1 MTETVSE
8 PAQEPVARCPVAQ
21 FDHNA
26 PAHAADPVGSYHAL
40 RTEAPVAWSEA
51 NGGYWILSGYEAVF
65 DAARDDEVFSSAR
78 SSDGGE
84 GLTVVIPKTPMHL
97 HIPIELDPPAFRP
110 FRKIV
115 NAITAPA
122 AIGRMTD
129 MIEFYCTWFVDQ
141 VIERG
146 VCDFTEIIGV
156 PSIVTID
163 WLGLPVEGWSRF
175 ASAHQATLARPRDSA
190 EFKHAVEVDLPYLAA
205 QMRETIAARHAEP
218 RDDVIS
224 YLVQQEVD
232 GRPITLDEVFSM
244 VDLLIAGGTVTTANL
259 VSQSL
264 VWLYQH
270 QDVRQRLID
279 QPELMDRAVEEFLR
293 VFAPSQALARTIVKD
308 VDFHGCPMRAGDRAL
323 LAWASAN
330 RDEAGGF
337 EAPDDVDIER
347 WPNRHTSFGIGVH
360 RCAGSHLGRAMGRR
374 LLTEVLTRMPDYV
387 IDLDG
392 VVPYAA
398 QGANSGYTRVPA
410 TFTPGPRRLPVDATR
425 P

>member
-122 AIGRMTD
+122 AIGRMTN

-146 VCDFTEIIGV
+146 ACDFTEIIGV